1 MGIRIVRDGVTI
13 HNDTKTS
20 QMEPQPVQTKLEQL
34 LIERDLRIMDLER
47 ELNLYKRLL
56 ENGK

>member
-20 QMEPQPVQTKLEQL
+20 QLEPQPVQTELEQT
-34 LIERDLRIMDLER
+34 LIEKDLKIIDLER
-47 ELNLYKRLL
+47 QIKVLTRLL
-56 ENGK
+56 DND